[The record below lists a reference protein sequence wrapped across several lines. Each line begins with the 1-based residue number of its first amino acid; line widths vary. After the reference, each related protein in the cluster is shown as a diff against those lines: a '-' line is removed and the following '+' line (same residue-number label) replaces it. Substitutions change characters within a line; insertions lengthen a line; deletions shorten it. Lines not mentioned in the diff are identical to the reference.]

1 MNIALN
7 RILMV
12 DDEEDLRVLAGLA
25 LGDIGGFILEICSS
39 GQEALDKVT
48 AFQPD
53 LILLDVIMPVMDGP
67 ATFTELKKL
76 PEIAST
82 PIFFL
87 TAKTEDDEVAEL
99 LALGAEGVLAKP
111 FDPMTLAETVR
122 EKWSQI

>member
-12 DDEEDLRVLAGLA
+12 DDEEDLRTLAGLA

-48 AFQPD
+48 ACQPD

-87 TAKTEDDEVAEL
+87 TAKTEDNEVAEL

>member
-12 DDEEDLRVLAGLA
+12 DDEEDLRTLAGLA

-87 TAKTEDDEVAEL
+87 TAKTEDNEVAEL

>member
-12 DDEEDLRVLAGLA
+12 DDEEDLRTLAGLA